1 MSELLRV
8 YGLDELR
15 REGYPFAWDRCPE
28 CEGSGVRTSE
38 DLGGPGTQSFCPAC
52 QGAGSIK
59 DLIRELA
66 GHGCVRCGHPYRKGQ
81 HGNGQWSPCDEH
93 CVHGGPYRWREPISA
108 GAQGGYQEI
117 RDRRAGEATGSLVA
131 RGVLVLGEWRI
142 LTVHHLTGSW
152 GNHQIAKRDCRW
164 WNLASLCQ
172 KCHLLIQG
180 KVRMERRW
188 LHEHADWFKPYV
200 AGYYA
205 ATYLGEELDR
215 EETAARLDE
224 LLALEHRQEQL
235 V

>member
-1 MSELLRV
+1 VSGLLRV
-8 YGLDELR
+8 YEPHELG
-15 REGYPFAWDRCPE
+15 REGYPFAWDRCTG
-28 CEGSGVRTSE
+28 CGGSGVLPS
-38 DLGGPGTQSFCPAC
+38 DVCPAC
-52 QGAGSIK
+52 DGSGSIK

-66 GHGCVRCGHPYRKGQ
+66 GHRCIRCGHPYRKGQ
-81 HGNGQWSPCDEH
+81 HGNGEWSPCDEH
-93 CVHGGPYRWREPISA
+93 CVHGGPVRRRRPGCSIERYADA
-108 GAQGGYQEI
+108 GQLQVTALVERGWIEAQ
-117 RDRRAGEATGSLVA
+117 
-131 RGVLVLGEWRI
+131 WRI

-188 LHEHADWFKPYV
+188 LYPHAEWFQPYV

-205 ATYLGEELDR
+205 TAYLGEDLDR
-215 EETAARLDE
+215 DQTMGRLEE